1 MIEQGGA
8 ARNSK
13 KLKNLDKVLQ
23 KDKCL
28 AAKAEVQGIDTLLI
42 SAVKYIVQSTK
53 K

>member
-8 ARNSK
+8 AQNSK

-23 KDKCL
+23 KDKRL

-42 SAVKYIVQSTK
+42 SAVK
-53 K
+53 